1 MIYVIGDIHG
11 AYKALKQCLERSNFD
26 YEKDELITLGDICD
40 GYSEVYECVEE
51 LLKIKSRTDIRGN
64 HDDRWLTF
72 IEDGSHPCT
81 FSQGGIATLKSY
93 CKNCDAEYHIK
104 LSSVLTSLWDEQKIP
119 IEHIK
124 FFSKQRY
131 YYIDENNNLFVHG
144 GFNRHFHIY
153 DDVYNSPDI
162 LMWDRDLWYQALSF
176 SSVTGGKF
184 KNDFNEIFLGHT
196 PTINWKTDKP
206 MHSAN
211 VWNLDTGCGYKEGK
225 LTIMNIETKEY
236 WQSDRL
242 KDLYPN
248 ENGR

>member
-11 AYKALKQCLERSNFD
+11 AYKALIQCLERSNFD

-51 LLKIKSRTDIRGN
+51 LLKIKNRTDIRGN
-64 HDDRWLTF
+64 HDDCFSEFIHNGEHPWQWL
-72 IEDGSHPCT
+72 
-81 FSQGGIATLKSY
+81 QGGEGTLKSY
-93 CKNCDAEYHIK
+93 CKHLDKEYYVKMHGYDTY
-104 LSSVLTSLWDEQKIP
+104 LTSFDIP
-119 IEHIK
+119 EPHVE
-124 FFSKQRY
+124 FFNNQVTF
-131 YYIDENNNLFVHG
+131 YIDKDLNIFVHG

-153 DDVYNSPDI
+153 DDVHNTPII

-184 KNDFNEIFLGHT
+184 KNDFNEIFIGHT
-196 PTINWKTDKP
+196 PTINWKADKP

-211 VWNLDTGCGYKEGK
+211 VWNLDTGCGYKNGK
-225 LTIMNIETKEY
+225 LTIMNLETKEY

>member
-11 AYKALKQCLERSNFD
+11 AHKALIQCLERSNFD

-51 LLKIKSRTDIRGN
+51 LLKIKNRTDIKGN
-64 HDDRWLTF
+64 HDSCFLEFIQTGDHPRQWL
-72 IEDGSHPCT
+72 
-81 FSQGGIATLKSY
+81 QGGDKTLKSY
-93 CKNCDAEYHIK
+93 CLHTDREYCVK
-104 LSSVLTSLWDEQKIP
+104 MNGYMTSLLSTDIP
-119 IEHIK
+119 IEHIN
-124 FFSKQRY
+124 FFNNQVSF
-131 YYIDENNNLFVHG
+131 YIDKDVNIFVHG

-153 DDVYNSPDI
+153 DDVHNPPDI

-176 SSVTGGKF
+176 SSITGAKF
-184 KNDFNEIFLGHT
+184 KNVFNEIFIGHT
-196 PTINWKTDKP
+196 STQNWKTDKP
-206 MHSAN
+206 MHAAN

-225 LTIMNIETKEY
+225 LTIMNLETKEY

-242 KDLYPN
+242 KELYTN